1 MPSAGK
7 ILADCVRQYCY
18 LRERKYCP
26 FDDLNDFWYVVKVK
40 ENAPQLLWRGLS
52 RAAVDVVATGDY
64 QAAEK
69 TFEASRRTLEVCPE
83 LDNAAGQRVGRTRRR
98 RGRSRSCL
106 PFGRATGAGR
116 GADLSDDGAGQ
127 AEGLGGI
134 ENVGPGL
141 QKWLRSAQ
149 RVVGQSIGRLYT
161 CHFNAIAKSSAKA
174 IDISSKQYYTV
185 VGCAV
190 PCDSP
195 CAHRSHA
202 GTGR

>member
-7 ILADCVRQYCY
+7 ILVDCVRQYCY

-106 PFGRATGAGR
+106 SFGRATGAGR

-134 ENVGPGL
+134 ENVGPRPAEVVEICSTSCWSVHRPTLHLPL
-141 QKWLRSAQ
+141 QRNCQVL
-149 RVVGQSIGRLYT
+149 
-161 CHFNAIAKSSAKA
+161 CKS
-174 IDISSKQYYTV
+174 YV
-185 VGCAV
+185 L
-190 PCDSP
+190 P
-195 CAHRSHA
+195 HE
-202 GTGR
+202 